1 LTVTPLLCGSLPSVL
16 ALERSPGLNVPGDM
30 SSDSNA
36 SSIFPRTDWAGL
48 GAAATADT
56 ERLDRLIRLYWTP
69 LRIFLVASFPSLKEQ
84 ADVLLQEFAEDKILK
99 TGWLQRADRQ
109 RGQFRDFLKTSL
121 RNFVLDRLS
130 RAEVKHAPV
139 SLDEL
144 KAELPGPEE
153 TAEAFDLTWVRT
165 VLAETL
171 RRMEA
176 DCKDPSADQPRRGR
190 IWDMFRV
197 RLLEPLFN
205 GAPQAPYGQLVESF
219 GLKSPTDASNML
231 LSGKR
236 IFKAHLARVI
246 KEYAEQD
253 AATAEEIRALQE
265 FVARLARKMP

>member
-1 LTVTPLLCGSLPSVL
+1 
-16 ALERSPGLNVPGDM
+16 M
-30 SSDSNA
+30 SSDSTA
-36 SSIFPRTDWAGL
+36 SSIFPRTDWAEL
-48 GAAATADT
+48 GPVPVADAA
-56 ERLDRLIRLYWTP
+56 RLDRLIRLYWPP
-69 LRIFLVASFPSLKEQ
+69 LRIFLAASFPSLKDQ

-99 TGWLQRADRQ
+99 TGWLQRADPQ

-130 RAEVKHAPV
+130 RAEVKHAPM
-139 SLDEL
+139 SLEEL
-144 KAELPGPEE
+144 NVDLPGREE

-176 DCKDPSADQPRRGR
+176 DCKDPAGDQPRRGQ
-190 IWDMFRV
+190 IWEMFRI

-205 GAPQAPYGQLVESF
+205 DAPQVPYGQLIETF

-231 LSGKR
+231 LSAKR
-236 IFKAHLARVI
+236 IFKSHLTRVI
-246 KEYAEQD
+246 KDYAEQD
-253 AATAEEIRALQE
+253 AAAAQEIRALEE